1 MTDAALLELVRAAV
15 RAELQPL
22 LAELV
27 RQRDTLTPAQRTIM
41 AAVTRLYGP
50 DEPFCT
56 SGLADAARFDPEA
69 ATALRRACGG
79 DVQRLGI
86 ALRAIADSGAVL
98 GGMRLVRLPAE
109 GGSRRWAL
117 EGTESG

>member
-1 MTDAALLELVRAAV
+1 MTDAALLDRLARIER
-15 RAELQPL
+15 L

-27 RQRDTLTPAQRTIM
+27 RQRDALAPAQRTVM

-50 DEPFCT
+50 AEPFCT

-109 GGSRRWAL
+109 GGSRRWVL
-117 EGTESG
+117 EEVEPL